1 MGKSMTPMVNGK
13 EVAVGPPLW
22 LLAEVTYACPLH
34 CVFCYNPVDY
44 TQHGPELTTQEWL
57 KVLRDARAAGSVQCG
72 FSGGEPLVRDDLEEL
87 VAEAHK
93 LGFYTNLLTSGI
105 GFTPE
110 RAKALK
116 LAGLDHVQLSFQD
129 STRELN
135 DFLSHTKTFA
145 LKQKAAQLIQD
156 NGWPMV
162 LNCVIHRLNIDYI
175 DKIIEL
181 AVDLGAEYLE
191 LAKSQYYSWA
201 QLNREGLMPSREQLQ
216 RAERVTNEY
225 REKLGDK
232 LRIFF
237 VVPDY
242 YETRP
247 KKCMNGWGEVFMIVT
262 ANGDVLPC
270 HSARSLPN
278 MQFPN
283 VRDSGLEY
291 AWKESPAFNKYRGD
305 SWMKEPCRSCS
316 EKENDLGGCRCQ
328 AFLLSGDADVADP
341 VCSKSPFRHLIDQ
354 AIEDSKNPV
363 LVAQPIVFR
372 NDKNSKKIIA
382 GELNDRVEGFYSLP

>member
-1 MGKSMTPMVNGK
+1 MVNGK
-13 EVAVGPPLW
+13 EVTVGPPLW
-22 LLAEVTYACPLH
+22 LLAEITYACPLH

-44 TQHGPELTTQEWL
+44 TQHGPELTTQEWI

-105 GFTPE
+105 GFTAE

-116 LAGLDHVQLSFQD
+116 AAGLDHVQLSFQD

-145 LKQKAAQLIQD
+145 LKQKAAELIQE

-175 DKIIEL
+175 EKIIEL

-191 LAKSQYYSWA
+191 LANSQYYSWA
-201 QLNREGLMPSREQLQ
+201 QLNRDGLMPSREQLE

-247 KKCMNGWGEVFMIVT
+247 KKCMNGWGNIFLTIT
-262 ANGDVLPC
+262 PDGSALPC
-270 HSARSLPN
+270 HTAKMIKQLE
-278 MQFPN
+278 FPN
-283 VRDSGLEY
+283 VKNMSVKDIWY
-291 AWKESPAFNKYRGD
+291 ESEAFNKYRGD
-305 SWMKEPCRSCS
+305 AWMKEPCRSCD
-316 EKENDLGGCRCQ
+316 EKEKDLGGCRCQ
-328 AFLLSGDADVADP
+328 ALMLTGDASNADP
-341 VCSKSPFRHLIDQ
+341 VCDKSEHHQVVLDAVSYAQIPDAKR
-354 AIEDSKNPV
+354 IEVKP
-363 LVAQPIVFR
+363 LVFR
-372 NDKNSKKIIA
+372 DPINSRK
-382 GELNDRVEGFYSLP
+382 LSTQS

>member
-1 MGKSMTPMVNGK
+1 MTPTINGK
-13 EVAVGPPLW
+13 EVTVGPPLW

-44 TQHGPELTTQEWL
+44 TQHGPELTTQEWI

-145 LKQKAAQLIQD
+145 LKQKAAQLIQE

-191 LAKSQYYSWA
+191 LANSQYYSWA

-247 KKCMNGWGEVFMIVT
+247 KKCMNGWGNIFLTIT
-262 ANGDVLPC
+262 PDGSALPC
-270 HSARSLPN
+270 HTAKMIKHLE
-278 MQFPN
+278 FPN
-283 VRDSGLEY
+283 VKDMTVKDIWYDS
-291 AWKESPAFNKYRGD
+291 KSFNHYRGD
-305 SWMKEPCRSCS
+305 AWMKEPCNSCP
-316 EKENDLGGCRCQ
+316 EKEKDLGGCRCQ
-328 AFLLSGDADVADP
+328 ALMLTGDAANADP
-341 VCSKSPFRHLIDQ
+341 VCDKSQHHQ
-354 AIEDSKNPV
+354 VV
-363 LVAQPIVFR
+363 LDAVAYAQVPDTKRVEVKPLVFR
-372 NDKNSKKIIA
+372 DPINSRKLSSVA
-382 GELNDRVEGFYSLP
+382 ES

>member
-1 MGKSMTPMVNGK
+1 MTPTINGK
-13 EVAVGPPLW
+13 EVTVGPPLW

-44 TQHGPELTTQEWL
+44 TQHGPELTTQEWI

-72 FSGGEPLVRDDLEEL
+72 FSGGEPLVRDDLETL
-87 VAEAHK
+87 VAEAHQ

-116 LAGLDHVQLSFQD
+116 EAGLDHVQLSFQD

-145 LKQKAAQLIQD
+145 LKQKAAQLIQA

-191 LAKSQYYSWA
+191 LANSQYYSWA

-247 KKCMNGWGEVFMIVT
+247 KKCMNGWGNIFLTIT
-262 ANGDVLPC
+262 PDGSALPC
-270 HSARSLPN
+270 HTAKMIKHLE
-278 MQFPN
+278 FPN
-283 VRDSGLEY
+283 VKNMSVKDIWY
-291 AWKESPAFNKYRGD
+291 ESESFNHYRGD
-305 SWMKEPCRSCS
+305 AWMKDPCRTCEDK
-316 EKENDLGGCRCQ
+316 EKDLGGCRCQ
-328 AFLLSGDADVADP
+328 ALMLTGDAANADP
-341 VCSKSPFRHLIDQ
+341 VCDKSQHHQ
-354 AIEDSKNPV
+354 VV
-363 LVAQPIVFR
+363 LDAVAFAQIPDTQRVEVKPLVFR
-372 NDKNSKKIIA
+372 DPINSRK
-382 GELNDRVEGFYSLP
+382 LSSVQS

>member
-1 MGKSMTPMVNGK
+1 MVNGK
-13 EVAVGPPLW
+13 EVTVGPPLW
-22 LLAEVTYACPLH
+22 LLAEITYACPLH

-44 TQHGPELTTQEWL
+44 TQHGPELTTQEWI

-105 GFTPE
+105 GFTAE

-116 LAGLDHVQLSFQD
+116 AAGLDHVQLSFQD

-145 LKQKAAQLIQD
+145 LKQKAAELIQS

-175 DKIIEL
+175 EKIIEL

-191 LAKSQYYSWA
+191 LANSQYYSWA
-201 QLNREGLMPSREQLQ
+201 QLNRDGLMPSREQLE

-247 KKCMNGWGEVFMIVT
+247 KKCMNGWGNIFLTIT
-262 ANGDVLPC
+262 PDGSALPC
-270 HSARSLPN
+270 HTAKMIKQLE
-278 MQFPN
+278 FPN
-283 VRDSGLEY
+283 VKNMSVKDIWY
-291 AWKESPAFNKYRGD
+291 ESEAFNKYRGD
-305 SWMKEPCRSCS
+305 AWMKEPCRSCD
-316 EKENDLGGCRCQ
+316 EKEKDLGGCRCQ
-328 AFLLSGDADVADP
+328 ALMLTGDAANADP
-341 VCSKSPFRHLIDQ
+341 VCDKSEHHQLVLDAVSYAQIPDAKR
-354 AIEDSKNPV
+354 IEVKP
-363 LVAQPIVFR
+363 LVFR
-372 NDKNSKKIIA
+372 DPINSRK
-382 GELNDRVEGFYSLP
+382 LSTQS

>member
-1 MGKSMTPMVNGK
+1 MTPMVNGK
-13 EVAVGPPLW
+13 EVTVGPPLW
-22 LLAEVTYACPLH
+22 LLAEITYACPLH

-44 TQHGPELTTQEWL
+44 TQHGPELTTQEWI

-105 GFTPE
+105 GFTAE

-116 LAGLDHVQLSFQD
+116 AAGLDHVQLSFQD

-145 LKQKAAQLIQD
+145 LKQKAAELIQE

-175 DKIIEL
+175 EKIIEL

-191 LAKSQYYSWA
+191 LANSQYYSWA
-201 QLNREGLMPSREQLQ
+201 QLNRDGLMPSRDQLE

-247 KKCMNGWGEVFMIVT
+247 KKCMNGWGNIFLTIT
-262 ANGDVLPC
+262 PDGSALPC
-270 HSARSLPN
+270 HTAKMIKQLE
-278 MQFPN
+278 FPN
-283 VRDSGLEY
+283 VKNMSVKDIWY
-291 AWKESPAFNKYRGD
+291 ESEAFNKYRGD
-305 SWMKEPCRSCS
+305 AWMKEPCRSCD
-316 EKENDLGGCRCQ
+316 EKEKDLGGCRCQ
-328 AFLLSGDADVADP
+328 ALMLTGDASNADP
-341 VCSKSPFRHLIDQ
+341 VCDKSEHHQVVLDAVSYAQIPDTKR
-354 AIEDSKNPV
+354 IEVKP
-363 LVAQPIVFR
+363 LVFR
-372 NDKNSKKIIA
+372 DPINSRK
-382 GELNDRVEGFYSLP
+382 LSTQS

>member
-1 MGKSMTPMVNGK
+1 MKTPTVNGK
-13 EVAVGPPLW
+13 EVTVGPPLW

-44 TQHGPELTTQEWL
+44 TQHGPELTTQEWI

-87 VAEAHK
+87 VAEAH
-93 LGFYTNLLTSGI
+93 N
-105 GFTPE
+105 
-110 RAKALK
+110 
-116 LAGLDHVQLSFQD
+116 
-129 STRELN
+129 
-135 DFLSHTKTFA
+135 FLSHTKTFA
-145 LKQKAAQLIQD
+145 LKQKAAQLIQA

-191 LAKSQYYSWA
+191 LANSQYYSWA

-247 KKCMNGWGEVFMIVT
+247 KKCMNGWGNIFLTIT
-262 ANGDVLPC
+262 PDGSALPC
-270 HSARSLPN
+270 HTAKMIKHLE
-278 MQFPN
+278 FPN
-283 VRDSGLEY
+283 VKDMTVKDIWY
-291 AWKESPAFNKYRGD
+291 ESESFNHYRGD
-305 SWMKEPCRSCS
+305 AWMKEPCSTCP
-316 EKENDLGGCRCQ
+316 EKEKDLGGCRCQ
-328 AFLLSGDADVADP
+328 ALMLTGDAANADP
-341 VCSKSPFRHLIDQ
+341 VCDKSEHHQ
-354 AIEDSKNPV
+354 VV
-363 LVAQPIVFR
+363 LDAVAYAQVPDVKRVEVKPLVFR
-372 NDKNSKKIIA
+372 DPINSRKLSSVS
-382 GELNDRVEGFYSLP
+382 E

>member
-1 MGKSMTPMVNGK
+1 MTPMVNGK
-13 EVAVGPPLW
+13 EVTVGPPLW
-22 LLAEVTYACPLH
+22 LLAEITYACPLH

-44 TQHGPELTTQEWL
+44 TQHGPELTTQEWI

-105 GFTPE
+105 GFTAE

-116 LAGLDHVQLSFQD
+116 AAGLDHVQLSFQD

-145 LKQKAAQLIQD
+145 LKQKAAELIQE

-175 DKIIEL
+175 EKIIEL

-191 LAKSQYYSWA
+191 LANSQYYSWA
-201 QLNREGLMPSREQLQ
+201 QLNRDGLMPSREQLE

-247 KKCMNGWGEVFMIVT
+247 KKCMNGWGNIFLTIT
-262 ANGDVLPC
+262 PDGSALPC
-270 HSARSLPN
+270 HTAKMIKQLE
-278 MQFPN
+278 FPN
-283 VRDSGLEY
+283 VKNMSVKDIWY
-291 AWKESPAFNKYRGD
+291 ESEAFNKYRGD
-305 SWMKEPCRSCS
+305 AWMKEPCRSCD
-316 EKENDLGGCRCQ
+316 EKEKDLGGCRCQ
-328 AFLLSGDADVADP
+328 ALMLTGDASNADP
-341 VCSKSPFRHLIDQ
+341 VCDKSEHHQVVLDAVSYAQIPDTKR
-354 AIEDSKNPV
+354 IEVKP
-363 LVAQPIVFR
+363 LVFR
-372 NDKNSKKIIA
+372 DPINSRK
-382 GELNDRVEGFYSLP
+382 LSTQS

>member
-1 MGKSMTPMVNGK
+1 MSETTLNAGLQTMPT
-13 EVAVGPPLW
+13 AATVGPPLW
-22 LLAEVTYACPLH
+22 LLAEITYSCPLH

-44 TQHGPELTTQEWL
+44 TQSGAELSTEEWF

-72 FSGGEPLVRDDLEEL
+72 FSGGEPLVRDDLELL
-87 VAEAHK
+87 VAEAHR

-116 LAGLDHVQLSFQD
+116 EAGLDHVQLSFQD

-145 LKQKAAQLIQD
+145 LKQRAAELIQS

-191 LAKSQYYSWA
+191 LANSQYYSWA
-201 QLNREGLMPSREQLQ
+201 QLNRDGLMPSREQLE

-225 REKLGDK
+225 RAKLGDK
-232 LRIFF
+232 LKIFF

-247 KKCMNGWGEVFMIVT
+247 KKCMNGWGNIFLTIT
-262 ANGDVLPC
+262 PDGSALPC
-270 HSARSLPN
+270 HTAKLIKHLE
-278 MQFPN
+278 FPN
-283 VRDSGLEY
+283 VKTSSV
-291 AWKESPAFNKYRGD
+291 KEIWYESHAFNHYRGD
-305 SWMKEPCRSCS
+305 AWMKEPCVSCP
-316 EKENDLGGCRCQ
+316 EKEKDLGGCRCQ
-328 AFLLSGDADVADP
+328 ALMLTGDAANADP
-341 VCSKSPFRHLIDQ
+341 VCDKSAHHHLVEE
-354 AIEDSKNPV
+354 A
-363 LVAQPIVFR
+363 VAYAQVPDAQRVKVQPLVFR
-372 NDKNSKKIIA
+372 DPINSRKLSAK
-382 GELNDRVEGFYSLP
+382 V

>member
-1 MGKSMTPMVNGK
+1 MINGK
-13 EVAVGPPLW
+13 EVTVGPPLW
-22 LLAEVTYACPLH
+22 LLAEITYACPLH

-44 TQHGPELTTQEWL
+44 TQHGPELTTQEWI

-87 VAEAHK
+87 VAQAHK

-105 GFTPE
+105 GFTAE

-116 LAGLDHVQLSFQD
+116 AAGLDHVQLSFQD

-145 LKQKAAQLIQD
+145 LKQKAAQLIQE

-191 LAKSQYYSWA
+191 LANSQYYSWA
-201 QLNREGLMPSREQLQ
+201 QLNRDGLMPSREQLE
-216 RAERVTNEY
+216 RAERVTNQY

-247 KKCMNGWGEVFMIVT
+247 KKCMNGWGNIFLTIT
-262 ANGDVLPC
+262 PDGSALPC
-270 HSARSLPN
+270 HTAKMIKQLE
-278 MQFPN
+278 FPN
-283 VRDSGLEY
+283 VKNMSVKDIWY
-291 AWKESPAFNKYRGD
+291 ESEAFNKYRGD
-305 SWMKEPCRSCS
+305 AWMKEPCRSCD
-316 EKENDLGGCRCQ
+316 EKEKDLGGCRCQ
-328 AFLLSGDADVADP
+328 ALMLTGDAANADP
-341 VCSKSPFRHLIDQ
+341 VCDKSEHHQL
-354 AIEDSKNPV
+354 V
-363 LVAQPIVFR
+363 LDAVSYAQIPDAKRVEVKPLVFR
-372 NDKNSKKIIA
+372 DPINSRK
-382 GELNDRVEGFYSLP
+382 LSTQS

>member
-1 MGKSMTPMVNGK
+1 MVNGK
-13 EVAVGPPLW
+13 EVTVGPPLW
-22 LLAEVTYACPLH
+22 LLAEITYACPLH

-44 TQHGPELTTQEWL
+44 TQHGPELTTQEWI

-105 GFTPE
+105 GFTAE

-116 LAGLDHVQLSFQD
+116 AAGLDHVQLSFQD

-145 LKQKAAQLIQD
+145 LKQKAAQLIQE

-175 DKIIEL
+175 EKIIEL

-191 LAKSQYYSWA
+191 LANSQYYSWA
-201 QLNREGLMPSREQLQ
+201 QLNRDGLMPSREQLE

-247 KKCMNGWGEVFMIVT
+247 KKCMNGWGNIFLTIT
-262 ANGDVLPC
+262 PDGSALPC
-270 HSARSLPN
+270 HTAKMIKQLE
-278 MQFPN
+278 FPN
-283 VRDSGLEY
+283 VKNMSVKDIWY
-291 AWKESPAFNKYRGD
+291 ESEAFNKYRGD
-305 SWMKEPCRSCS
+305 AWMKEPCRSCD
-316 EKENDLGGCRCQ
+316 EKEKDLGGCRCQ
-328 AFLLSGDADVADP
+328 ALMLTGDASNADP
-341 VCSKSPFRHLIDQ
+341 VCDKSEHHQVVLDAVSYAQIPDTKR
-354 AIEDSKNPV
+354 IEVKP
-363 LVAQPIVFR
+363 LVFR
-372 NDKNSKKIIA
+372 DPINSRK
-382 GELNDRVEGFYSLP
+382 LSTQS

>member
-1 MGKSMTPMVNGK
+1 MTPMVNGK
-13 EVAVGPPLW
+13 EVTVGPPLW
-22 LLAEVTYACPLH
+22 LLAEITYACPLH

-44 TQHGPELTTQEWL
+44 TQHGPELTTQEWI

-105 GFTPE
+105 GFTAE

-116 LAGLDHVQLSFQD
+116 AAGLDHVQLSFQD

-145 LKQKAAQLIQD
+145 LKQKAAQLIQE

-175 DKIIEL
+175 EKIIEL

-191 LAKSQYYSWA
+191 LANSQYYSWA
-201 QLNREGLMPSREQLQ
+201 QLNRDGLMPSREQLE

-247 KKCMNGWGEVFMIVT
+247 KKCMNGWGNIFLTIT
-262 ANGDVLPC
+262 PDGSALPC
-270 HSARSLPN
+270 HTAKMIKQLE
-278 MQFPN
+278 FPN
-283 VRDSGLEY
+283 VKNMSVKDIWY
-291 AWKESPAFNKYRGD
+291 ESEAFNKYRGD
-305 SWMKEPCRSCS
+305 AWMKEPCRSCD
-316 EKENDLGGCRCQ
+316 EKEKDLGGCRCQ
-328 AFLLSGDADVADP
+328 ALMLTGDASNADP
-341 VCSKSPFRHLIDQ
+341 VCDKSEHHQ
-354 AIEDSKNPV
+354 VV
-363 LVAQPIVFR
+363 LDAVSYAQIPDTKRVEVKPLVFR
-372 NDKNSKKIIA
+372 DPINSRK
-382 GELNDRVEGFYSLP
+382 LSTQS

>member
-1 MGKSMTPMVNGK
+1 MTPMVNGK
-13 EVAVGPPLW
+13 EVTVGPPLW
-22 LLAEVTYACPLH
+22 LLAEITYACPLH

-44 TQHGPELTTQEWL
+44 TQHGPELTTQEWI

-105 GFTPE
+105 GFTAE

-116 LAGLDHVQLSFQD
+116 AAGLDHVQLSFQD

-145 LKQKAAQLIQD
+145 LKQKAAQLIQE

-191 LAKSQYYSWA
+191 LANSQYYSWA
-201 QLNREGLMPSREQLQ
+201 QLNRDGLMPSREQLE

-247 KKCMNGWGEVFMIVT
+247 KKCMNGWGNIFLTIT
-262 ANGDVLPC
+262 PDGSALPC
-270 HSARSLPN
+270 HTAKMIKQLE
-278 MQFPN
+278 FPN
-283 VRDSGLEY
+283 VKNMSVKDIWY
-291 AWKESPAFNKYRGD
+291 ESEAFNKYRGD
-305 SWMKEPCRSCS
+305 AWMKEPCRSCD
-316 EKENDLGGCRCQ
+316 EKEKDLGGCRCQ
-328 AFLLSGDADVADP
+328 ALMLTGDAANADP
-341 VCSKSPFRHLIDQ
+341 VCDKSEHHQLVLDAVSYAQIPDTKR
-354 AIEDSKNPV
+354 IEVKP
-363 LVAQPIVFR
+363 LVFR
-372 NDKNSKKIIA
+372 DPINSRK
-382 GELNDRVEGFYSLP
+382 LSTQS

>member
-1 MGKSMTPMVNGK
+1 MTPMVNGK
-13 EVAVGPPLW
+13 EVTVGPPLW
-22 LLAEVTYACPLH
+22 LLAEITYACPLH

-44 TQHGPELTTQEWL
+44 TQHGPELTTQEWI

-72 FSGGEPLVRDDLEEL
+72 FSGGEPLVRDDLEDL

-105 GFTPE
+105 GFTAE

-116 LAGLDHVQLSFQD
+116 AAGLDHVQLSFQD

-145 LKQKAAQLIQD
+145 LKQKAAELIQS

-175 DKIIEL
+175 EKIIEL

-191 LAKSQYYSWA
+191 LANSQYYSWA
-201 QLNREGLMPSREQLQ
+201 QLNRDGLMPSREQLE

-247 KKCMNGWGEVFMIVT
+247 KKCMNGWGNIFLTIT
-262 ANGDVLPC
+262 PDGSALPC
-270 HSARSLPN
+270 HTAKMIKQLE
-278 MQFPN
+278 FPN
-283 VRDSGLEY
+283 VKNMSVKDIWY
-291 AWKESPAFNKYRGD
+291 ESEAFNKYRGD
-305 SWMKEPCRSCS
+305 AWMKEPCRSCD
-316 EKENDLGGCRCQ
+316 EKEKDLGGCRCQ
-328 AFLLSGDADVADP
+328 ALMLTGDASNADP
-341 VCSKSPFRHLIDQ
+341 VCDKSEHHQVVLDAVSYAQIPDAKR
-354 AIEDSKNPV
+354 IEVKP
-363 LVAQPIVFR
+363 LVFR
-372 NDKNSKKIIA
+372 DPINSRK
-382 GELNDRVEGFYSLP
+382 LSTQS

>member
-1 MGKSMTPMVNGK
+1 MTPIANGK
-13 EVAVGPPLW
+13 EVTVGPPLW
-22 LLAEVTYACPLH
+22 LLAEITYACPLH

-44 TQHGPELTTQEWL
+44 TQHGPELTTQEWI
-57 KVLRDARAAGSVQCG
+57 KVLQDARAAGSVQCG

-105 GFTPE
+105 GFTAE

-116 LAGLDHVQLSFQD
+116 AAGLDHVQLSFQD

-145 LKQKAAQLIQD
+145 LKQKAAQLIQE

-191 LAKSQYYSWA
+191 LANSQYYSWA
-201 QLNREGLMPSREQLQ
+201 QLNRDGLMPSREQLE

-247 KKCMNGWGEVFMIVT
+247 KKCMNGWGNIFLTIT
-262 ANGDVLPC
+262 PDGSALPC
-270 HSARSLPN
+270 HTAK
-278 MQFPN
+278 MIKHIEFPN
-283 VRDSGLEY
+283 VKNTPVKDIWY
-291 AWKESPAFNKYRGD
+291 ESEAFNKYRGD
-305 SWMKEPCRSCS
+305 AWMKEPCRSCD
-316 EKENDLGGCRCQ
+316 EKEKDLGGCRCQ
-328 AFLLSGDADVADP
+328 ALMLTGDAANADP
-341 VCSKSPFRHLIDQ
+341 VCDKSEHHQL
-354 AIEDSKNPV
+354 V
-363 LVAQPIVFR
+363 LDAVSYAQIPDTKRVEVKPLVFR
-372 NDKNSKKIIA
+372 DPINSRK
-382 GELNDRVEGFYSLP
+382 LSSQT

>member
-1 MGKSMTPMVNGK
+1 MVNGK
-13 EVAVGPPLW
+13 EVTVGPPLW
-22 LLAEVTYACPLH
+22 LLAEITYACPLH

-44 TQHGPELTTQEWL
+44 TQHGPELTTQEWI

-105 GFTPE
+105 GFTAE

-116 LAGLDHVQLSFQD
+116 AAGLDHVQLSFQD

-145 LKQKAAQLIQD
+145 LKQKAAQLIQE

-175 DKIIEL
+175 EKIIEL

-191 LAKSQYYSWA
+191 LANSQYYSWA
-201 QLNREGLMPSREQLQ
+201 QLNRDGLMPSREQLE

-247 KKCMNGWGEVFMIVT
+247 KKCMNGWGNIFLTIT
-262 ANGDVLPC
+262 PDGSALPC
-270 HSARSLPN
+270 HTAKMIKQLE
-278 MQFPN
+278 FPN
-283 VRDSGLEY
+283 VKNMSVKDIWY
-291 AWKESPAFNKYRGD
+291 ESEAFNKYRGD
-305 SWMKEPCRSCS
+305 AWMKEPCRSCD
-316 EKENDLGGCRCQ
+316 EKEKDLGGCRCQ
-328 AFLLSGDADVADP
+328 ALMLTGDASNADP
-341 VCSKSPFRHLIDQ
+341 VCDKSEHHQVVLDAVSYAQIPDAKR
-354 AIEDSKNPV
+354 IEVKP
-363 LVAQPIVFR
+363 LVFR
-372 NDKNSKKIIA
+372 DPINSRK
-382 GELNDRVEGFYSLP
+382 LSTQP

>member
-1 MGKSMTPMVNGK
+1 MTTMVNGK
-13 EVAVGPPLW
+13 EVTVGPPLW
-22 LLAEVTYACPLH
+22 LLAEITYACPLH

-44 TQHGPELTTQEWL
+44 TQHGPELTTQEWI

-105 GFTPE
+105 GFTAE

-116 LAGLDHVQLSFQD
+116 AAGLDHVQLSFQD

-145 LKQKAAQLIQD
+145 LKQKAAELIQE

-175 DKIIEL
+175 EKIIEL

-191 LAKSQYYSWA
+191 LANSQYYSWA
-201 QLNREGLMPSREQLQ
+201 QLNRDGLMPSREQLE

-247 KKCMNGWGEVFMIVT
+247 KKCMNGWGNIFLTIT
-262 ANGDVLPC
+262 PDGSALPC
-270 HSARSLPN
+270 HTAKMIKQLE
-278 MQFPN
+278 FPN
-283 VRDSGLEY
+283 VKNMSVKDIWY
-291 AWKESPAFNKYRGD
+291 ESEAFNKYRGD
-305 SWMKEPCRSCS
+305 DWMKEPCRSCD
-316 EKENDLGGCRCQ
+316 EKEKDLGGCRCQ
-328 AFLLSGDADVADP
+328 ALMLTGDASNADP
-341 VCSKSPFRHLIDQ
+341 VCDKSEHHQVVLDAVSYAQIPDTKR
-354 AIEDSKNPV
+354 IEVKP
-363 LVAQPIVFR
+363 LVFR
-372 NDKNSKKIIA
+372 DPINSRK
-382 GELNDRVEGFYSLP
+382 LSTQS

>member
-1 MGKSMTPMVNGK
+1 MRTPTVNNK
-13 EVAVGPPLW
+13 DVTVGPPLW

-44 TQHGPELTTQEWL
+44 TQHGPELTTQEWI

-105 GFTPE
+105 GFTAE

-116 LAGLDHVQLSFQD
+116 EVGLDHVQLSFQD

-145 LKQKAAQLIQD
+145 LKQKAAQLIQA

-191 LAKSQYYSWA
+191 LANSQYYS
-201 QLNREGLMPSREQLQ
+201 
-216 RAERVTNEY
+216 
-225 REKLGDK
+225 
-232 LRIFF
+232 
-237 VVPDY
+237 
-242 YETRP
+242 
-247 KKCMNGWGEVFMIVT
+247 
-262 ANGDVLPC
+262 
-270 HSARSLPN
+270 
-278 MQFPN
+278 
-283 VRDSGLEY
+283 
-291 AWKESPAFNKYRGD
+291 
-305 SWMKEPCRSCS
+305 
-316 EKENDLGGCRCQ
+316 
-328 AFLLSGDADVADP
+328 
-341 VCSKSPFRHLIDQ
+341 
-354 AIEDSKNPV
+354 
-363 LVAQPIVFR
+363 
-372 NDKNSKKIIA
+372 
-382 GELNDRVEGFYSLP
+382 

>member
-1 MGKSMTPMVNGK
+1 MTPTINGK
-13 EVAVGPPLW
+13 EVTVGPPLW

-44 TQHGPELTTQEWL
+44 TQHGPELTTQEWI

-72 FSGGEPLVRDDLEEL
+72 FSGGEPLVRDDLETL
-87 VAEAHK
+87 VAEAHQ

-116 LAGLDHVQLSFQD
+116 EAGLDHVQLSFQD

-145 LKQKAAQLIQD
+145 LKQKAAQLIQA

-191 LAKSQYYSWA
+191 LANSQYYSWA

-247 KKCMNGWGEVFMIVT
+247 KKCMNGWGNIFLTIT
-262 ANGDVLPC
+262 PDGSALPC
-270 HSARSLPN
+270 HTAKMIKHLE
-278 MQFPN
+278 FPN
-283 VRDSGLEY
+283 VKNMSVKDIWYESDS
-291 AWKESPAFNKYRGD
+291 FNHYRGD
-305 SWMKEPCRSCS
+305 AWMKDPCRTCEDK
-316 EKENDLGGCRCQ
+316 EKDLGGCRCQ
-328 AFLLSGDADVADP
+328 ALMLTGDAANADP
-341 VCSKSPFRHLIDQ
+341 VCDKSQHHQ
-354 AIEDSKNPV
+354 VV
-363 LVAQPIVFR
+363 LDAVAFAQIPDTQRVEVKPLVFR
-372 NDKNSKKIIA
+372 DPINSRK
-382 GELNDRVEGFYSLP
+382 LSSVQS

>member
-1 MGKSMTPMVNGK
+1 MTPTINGK
-13 EVAVGPPLW
+13 EVTVGPPLW

-44 TQHGPELTTQEWL
+44 TQHGPELTTQEWI

-72 FSGGEPLVRDDLEEL
+72 FSGGEPLVRNDLETL
-87 VAEAHK
+87 VAEAHQ

-116 LAGLDHVQLSFQD
+116 EAGLDHVQLSFQD

-145 LKQKAAQLIQD
+145 LKQKAAQLIQA

-191 LAKSQYYSWA
+191 LANSQYYSWA

-247 KKCMNGWGEVFMIVT
+247 KKCMNGWGNIFLTIT
-262 ANGDVLPC
+262 PDGSALPC
-270 HSARSLPN
+270 HTAKMIKHLE
-278 MQFPN
+278 FPN
-283 VRDSGLEY
+283 VKNMSVKDIWY
-291 AWKESPAFNKYRGD
+291 ESESFNHYRGD
-305 SWMKEPCRSCS
+305 AWMKDPCRTCEDK
-316 EKENDLGGCRCQ
+316 EKDLGGCRCQ
-328 AFLLSGDADVADP
+328 ALMLTGDAANADP
-341 VCSKSPFRHLIDQ
+341 VCDKSQHHQ
-354 AIEDSKNPV
+354 VV
-363 LVAQPIVFR
+363 LDAVAFAQIPDTQRVEVKPLVFR
-372 NDKNSKKIIA
+372 DPINSRK
-382 GELNDRVEGFYSLP
+382 LSSVQS

>member
-1 MGKSMTPMVNGK
+1 MVNGK
-13 EVAVGPPLW
+13 EVTVGPPLW

-44 TQHGPELTTQEWL
+44 TQHGPELTTQEWI

-105 GFTPE
+105 GFTAE

-116 LAGLDHVQLSFQD
+116 ASGLDHVQLSFQD

-145 LKQKAAQLIQD
+145 LKQKAAQLIQE

-191 LAKSQYYSWA
+191 LANSQYYSWA
-201 QLNREGLMPSREQLQ
+201 QLNRDGLMPSREQLQ

-247 KKCMNGWGEVFMIVT
+247 KKCMNGWGNIFLTIT
-262 ANGDVLPC
+262 PDGSALPC
-270 HSARSLPN
+270 HTAKMIKHLE
-278 MQFPN
+278 FPN
-283 VRDSGLEY
+283 VKNMSVKDIWY
-291 AWKESPAFNKYRGD
+291 ESDAFNTYRGD
-305 SWMKEPCRSCS
+305 AWMKEPCRSCD
-316 EKENDLGGCRCQ
+316 EKEKDLGGCRCQ
-328 AFLLSGDADVADP
+328 ALMLTGDAANADP
-341 VCSKSPFRHLIDQ
+341 VCDKSEHHQ
-354 AIEDSKNPV
+354 VV
-363 LVAQPIVFR
+363 LDAVSYAQIPDTKRVEVKPLVFR
-372 NDKNSKKIIA
+372 DPINSRK
-382 GELNDRVEGFYSLP
+382 LSTQS

>member
-1 MGKSMTPMVNGK
+1 MVNGK
-13 EVAVGPPLW
+13 EVTVGPPLW
-22 LLAEVTYACPLH
+22 LLAEITYACPLH

-44 TQHGPELTTQEWL
+44 TQHGQELTTQEWI

-105 GFTPE
+105 GFTAE

-116 LAGLDHVQLSFQD
+116 AAGLDHVQLSFQD

-145 LKQKAAQLIQD
+145 LKQKAAELIQK

-175 DKIIEL
+175 EKIIEL

-191 LAKSQYYSWA
+191 LANSQYYSWA
-201 QLNREGLMPSREQLQ
+201 QLNRDGLMPSREQLE

-247 KKCMNGWGEVFMIVT
+247 KKCMNGWGNIFLTIT
-262 ANGDVLPC
+262 PDGSALPC
-270 HSARSLPN
+270 HTAKMIKQLE
-278 MQFPN
+278 FPN
-283 VRDSGLEY
+283 VKNMSVKDIWY
-291 AWKESPAFNKYRGD
+291 ESEAFNKYRGD
-305 SWMKEPCRSCS
+305 AWMKEPCRSCD
-316 EKENDLGGCRCQ
+316 EKEKDLGGCRCQ
-328 AFLLSGDADVADP
+328 ALMLTGDASNADP
-341 VCSKSPFRHLIDQ
+341 VCDKSEHHQVVLDAVSYAQIPDAKR
-354 AIEDSKNPV
+354 IEVKP
-363 LVAQPIVFR
+363 LVFR
-372 NDKNSKKIIA
+372 DPINSRK
-382 GELNDRVEGFYSLP
+382 LSTQS

>member
-1 MGKSMTPMVNGK
+1 MTSTTV
-13 EVAVGPPLW
+13 VADQAVGPPLW

-34 CVFCYNPVDY
+34 CVFCYNPVDFA
-44 TQHGPELTTQEWL
+44 QHGQELTTKEWIN
-57 KVLRDARAAGSVQCG
+57 VLRDARAAGSVQCG

-145 LKQKAAQLIQD
+145 LKQKAAELIQS

-162 LNCVIHRLNIDYI
+162 LNCVVHRLNIDYI

-191 LAKSQYYSWA
+191 LANSQYYSWA
-201 QLNREGLMPSREQLQ
+201 QLNRDGLMPSRDQLI
-216 RAERVTNEY
+216 RAERITNEY
-225 REKLGDK
+225 RERLGDK
-232 LRIFF
+232 LKIFF

-247 KKCMNGWGEVFMIVT
+247 KKCMNGWGNIFLTITPDGT
-262 ANGDVLPC
+262 ALPC
-270 HSARSLPN
+270 HTAKMIKHLD
-278 MQFPN
+278 FPN
-283 VRDSGLEY
+283 VKNASVKEIWYDS
-291 AWKESPAFNKYRGD
+291 KPFNFYRGD
-305 SWMKEPCRSCS
+305 AWMKEPCSSCP
-316 EKENDLGGCRCQ
+316 EKAKDLGGCRCQ
-328 AFLLSGDADVADP
+328 ALMLTGEAANADP
-341 VCSKSPFRHLIDQ
+341 VCDKSPHHQVVLDAVALAQLPNEKR
-354 AIEDSKNPV
+354 IEVKP
-363 LVAQPIVFR
+363 LVFR
-372 NDKNSKKIIA
+372 DAINSKK
-382 GELNDRVEGFYSLP
+382 LSKVE

>member
-1 MGKSMTPMVNGK
+1 MSETTLNAGLQTMTAPPT
-13 EVAVGPPLW
+13 VGPPLW
-22 LLAEVTYACPLH
+22 LLAEITYSCPLH

-44 TQHGPELTTQEWL
+44 TQSGVELSTEEWF

-72 FSGGEPLVRDDLEEL
+72 FSGGEPLVRDDLELL
-87 VAEAHK
+87 VAEAHR

-116 LAGLDHVQLSFQD
+116 EAGLDHVQLSFQD

-145 LKQKAAQLIQD
+145 LKQRAAELIQS

-191 LAKSQYYSWA
+191 LANSQYYSWA
-201 QLNREGLMPSREQLQ
+201 QLNRDGLMPSRDQLE

-225 REKLGDK
+225 RAKLGDK
-232 LRIFF
+232 LKIFF

-242 YETRP
+242 YEIRP
-247 KKCMNGWGEVFMIVT
+247 KKCMNGWGNIFLTIT
-262 ANGDVLPC
+262 PDGAALPHRQVDQTFGISQRQNFQC
-270 HSARSLPN
+270 
-278 MQFPN
+278 Q
-283 VRDSGLEY
+283 RD
-291 AWKESPAFNKYRGD
+291 
-305 SWMKEPCRSCS
+305 
-316 EKENDLGGCRCQ
+316 
-328 AFLLSGDADVADP
+328 
-341 VCSKSPFRHLIDQ
+341 
-354 AIEDSKNPV
+354 
-363 LVAQPIVFR
+363 LV
-372 NDKNSKKIIA
+372 
-382 GELNDRVEGFYSLP
+382 